1 MPFSI
6 SSQLSKTLD
15 IARLSDLP
23 VLLIGAHGIG
33 KSEFLTNYAYQQGL
47 ELTILDLSL
56 LEPTDLTGIPVIL
69 ENKTHYASPALLPD
83 SQSTKPHML
92 VLEELN
98 RCPLAMRQPCLQLLT
113 ARHLN
118 EYTLPKNTFLVACM
132 NPSDEE
138 YDVDDLDPALSS
150 RFLTLPIK
158 PDPRSW
164 LTWAKENHV
173 HPAVQTFIKG
183 VPTAFE
189 HIPPRTWVYLST
201 LLYRM
206 HEQGWS
212 KEESKPIIQSILG
225 DTAWEFFYSFFTG
238 YNASSQLVTG
248 VDIVAEPYKFIDYI
262 RQLRKE
268 ERMDTL
274 LFLSKDIQ
282 HALNHHSLENREE
295 LHEVIQQFPAD
306 LFEDLYEHI
315 YTSSQHVEVIT
326 R

>member
-15 IARLSDLP
+15 VARFSDLP

-33 KSEFLTNYAYQQGL
+33 KSEFLTNYANQKGL

-56 LEPTDLTGIPVIL
+56 LEPTDLTGIPMIL
-69 ENKTHYASPALLPD
+69 ENKTHYATPALLPD
-83 SQSTKPHML
+83 SLSTKPHML

-118 EYTLPKNTFLVACM
+118 EYTLPQNTFLVACM

-138 YDVDDLDPALSS
+138 YDVDELDPALSS

-158 PDPRSW
+158 PDPHAW
-164 LTWAKENHV
+164 LVWAKENHV

-225 DTAWEFFYSFFTG
+225 DTSWEFFYSFFVG
-238 YNASSQLVTG
+238 YNASSVLITG
-248 VDIVAEPYKFIDYI
+248 NDIVAEPYKFIDHI
-262 RQLRKE
+262 RQLTRE
-268 ERMDTL
+268 NRMDTL
-274 LFLSKDIQ
+274 SFLSKDIQ
-282 HALNHHSLENREE
+282 LALNHRDLENQEG
-295 LHEVIQQFPAD
+295 LHEVIQEFPAD
-306 LFEDLYEHI
+306 LYEDLCKHI
-315 YTSSQHVEVIT
+315 HTSSEYVEVIT